1 MNRRGFLRL
10 LGIAAPAAVV
20 APKIAEAK
28 AGCYVIPPD
37 VWRTPTTMQE
47 LAQSQPVTVPTMRY
61 LGMAALKNEGNQNLA
76 FDTAEIGEFAR
87 EAFGR
92 KELYQWPDSDWE
104 DEA

>member
-47 LAQSQPVTVPTMRY
+47 LAQSQPVAVPLRY
-61 LGMAALKNEGNQNLA
+61 LGMAQLKNEG
-76 FDTAEIGEFAR
+76 EISEFAR